1 MQCPRGHGAASVP
14 RLPGCRVP
22 QPCATFQARGDPP
35 FLRWSLCANAV
46 GGRKPLTSEQ
56 SFPGTVVCLTK
67 AQSISVLPGRAGPHD
82 LTRRSPQPGGLCPG
96 WPGTSRLLP
105 PDVSHPGS
113 PVSRGPL
120 FPSQTPQCRSGG
132 SPPRPRSRRLAGC
145 PLVAPCLPLQGGS
158 SGCAGQ
164 GCVSTSLDPD
174 RVAEPCKETVW
185 SGLWAGQ
192 AGLWRGRMRFRKPGG
207 WTRPCPAAVHSG
219 AQGLSGL
226 SLPPGASRQCGA
238 PLRPCWGSERDEMT
252 GTRVGVGL
260 QKGPCGSVC
269 PGLGLSAQV
278 PRAGPPVPTTSR
290 ARTLP
295 GEGFAPSDKWVVAQ
309 RQAVLG
315 PSAPHLLLPSS
326 SYFPSC
332 ACSAGHRS
340 FCGPRP
346 GRVSRLLALGRG

>member
-1 MQCPRGHGAASVP
+1 
-14 RLPGCRVP
+14 
-22 QPCATFQARGDPP
+22 
-35 FLRWSLCANAV
+35 
-46 GGRKPLTSEQ
+46 
-56 SFPGTVVCLTK
+56 
-67 AQSISVLPGRAGPHD
+67 
-82 LTRRSPQPGGLCPG
+82 
-96 WPGTSRLLP
+96 
-105 PDVSHPGS
+105 
-113 PVSRGPL
+113 
-120 FPSQTPQCRSGG
+120 
-132 SPPRPRSRRLAGC
+132 
-145 PLVAPCLPLQGGS
+145 
-158 SGCAGQ
+158 
-164 GCVSTSLDPD
+164 
-174 RVAEPCKETVW
+174 
-185 SGLWAGQ
+185 
-192 AGLWRGRMRFRKPGG
+192 
-207 WTRPCPAAVHSG
+207 
-219 AQGLSGL
+219 
-226 SLPPGASRQCGA
+226 
-238 PLRPCWGSERDEMT
+238 MT